1 MLLPCCCC
9 LLLAQLT
16 CCRCYAAAAA
26 AAAMLLLLLL
36 LAAAA
41 AKLPL
46 LLPPPSPRSQLLFP
60 PPPTSHTRAL
70 LYKYSSAPATQ
81 ISQHLLKGCT
91 STPALHHGMP
101 EIKLIA
107 PPQLLGDWNRL
118 ADEDRKCTNA
128 AALPHGFSK

>member
-1 MLLPCCCC
+1 VVV
-9 LLLAQLT
+9 LLL
-16 CCRCYAAAAA
+16 
-26 AAAMLLLLLL
+26 
-36 LAAAA
+36 
-41 AKLPL
+41 L

-70 LYKYSSAPATQ
+70 LYKYSSAPATR

-107 PPQLLGDWNRL
+107 PPQLLVDWNRL
-118 ADEDRKCTNA
+118 GGEDRKCA
-128 AALPHGFSK
+128 MASALPRNFFSK